1 MPGSVMSPQATQRQ
15 TRSEVPVISSS
26 QVLTTKPSHL
36 EQLLDC
42 VAISTTNMSHGYP
55 TTYVTG
61 LMCFTGLHISFTLEK
76 DWSELH
82 SFEDIVWQT
91 PQAVVP
97 ARRFSRK
104 TGASSWRTILRR
116 NCARATRRRS
126 ERSPSCGTYS

>member
-15 TRSEVPVISSS
+15 ARSEVPVKSSS

-61 LMCFTGLHISFTLEK
+61 LMCCTGLHIL
-76 DWSELH
+76 LH
-82 SFEDIVWQT
+82 
-91 PQAVVP
+91 A
-97 ARRFSRK
+97 
-104 TGASSWRTILRR
+104 
-116 NCARATRRRS
+116 
-126 ERSPSCGTYS
+126 